1 MARLS
6 PIEIIVDIQPVAY
19 ETFQIVLVQLK
30 TTTFISVAQVA
41 FSVYNGFY
49 TPWSYV
55 TWIGVEYHF
64 NSFFVH
70 LDFSHCLVM

>member
-41 FSVYNGFY
+41 FSVYNGVY
-49 TPWSYV
+49 TPWRYR
-55 TWIGVEYHF
+55 
-64 NSFFVH
+64 
-70 LDFSHCLVM
+70 